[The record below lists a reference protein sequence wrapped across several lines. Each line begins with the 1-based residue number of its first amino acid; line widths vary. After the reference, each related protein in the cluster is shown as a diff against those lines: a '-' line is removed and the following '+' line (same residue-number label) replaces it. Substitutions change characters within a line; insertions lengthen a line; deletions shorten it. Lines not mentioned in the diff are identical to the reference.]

1 MESAIA
7 VLYSGIS
14 PDAMWFSP
22 DPRPANLSV
31 AKRPAF
37 RQEFRA
43 MPRTLFERI
52 IDREIP
58 AKIEHED
65 DRCIVI
71 HDIQPQAPVHLLIIP
86 KKAIPRLADAAS
98 SDEAVLGHLL
108 VVAGE
113 LARKL
118 HLERG
123 FRIVVNSGP
132 DACESVPHVH
142 VHLLAK
148 RQMAWPPG

>member
-1 MESAIA
+1 MT
-7 VLYSGIS
+7 
-14 PDAMWFSP
+14 
-22 DPRPANLSV
+22 
-31 AKRPAF
+31 K
-37 RQEFRA
+37 
-43 MPRTLFERI
+43 TLFERI

-58 AKIEHED
+58 AKIEQED

-86 KKAIPRLADAAS
+86 KRPIRRLAEATSA
-98 SDEAVLGHLL
+98 DEAVLGHLL

-118 HLERG
+118 KLEKG

-148 RQMAWPPG
+148 RQMTWPPG